1 MKCDNIYDI
10 MRDNIDLFDIS
21 NYPDDDRKINSNAN
35 KQVLGKMKDELAG
48 DQAISFVGLRP
59 KMYSLI
65 TSNNVSKFTAKG
77 VPKPY
82 VKKHLH
88 HELYLWTLT
97 DKTVTRA
104 TCHQIRSK

>member
-1 MKCDNIYDI
+1 
-10 MRDNIDLFDIS
+10 
-21 NYPDDDRKINSNAN
+21 
-35 KQVLGKMKDELAG
+35 
-48 DQAISFVGLRP
+48 
-59 KMYSLI
+59 MYSLI

-104 TCHQIRSK
+104 TCHQIRSKQHKLKTVEQTKVVLSAFDNKRFVLPDGVTSVPYGHYKIGIKYY